1 MAVLAGIL
9 EVDRKNDTHEVFI
22 HYRDL
27 KPGHEDGSQIVFSPS
42 EARRLAYLLLQNASD
57 AEREASGTKGKRRRF
72 WTK

>member
-1 MAVLAGIL
+1 
-9 EVDRKNDTHEVFI
+9 VFI